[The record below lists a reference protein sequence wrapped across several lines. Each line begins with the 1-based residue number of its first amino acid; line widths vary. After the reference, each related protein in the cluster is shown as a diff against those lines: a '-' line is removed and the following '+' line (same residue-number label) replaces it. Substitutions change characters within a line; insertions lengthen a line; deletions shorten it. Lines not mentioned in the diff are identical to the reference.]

1 MLARKDGSVGE
12 HLSQNAAHRPDV
24 NGLGIALRKGQR
36 GGSWVFSQG
45 PTTTCTLDSTPSE
58 EVRALKS
65 ICSAAFWL
73 ATGLASQGLVLRGT
87 SRSFQDLA
95 LSFPSQAL
103 TLEFSII
110 SGARYQRVATYS
122 VRKPVWSCS
131 GSAIL
136 ARPKS
141 QIWNQDGLLSSML
154 LDFKAHA
161 LMPPSPAR
169 LFPLCAECSTLL
181 PKVHLK
187 AQRGWR
193 DQNL

>member
-1 MLARKDGSVGE
+1 M
-12 HLSQNAAHRPDV
+12 
-24 NGLGIALRKGQR
+24 
-36 GGSWVFSQG
+36 FSQG
-45 PTTTCTLDSTPSE
+45 PTTTCTLDSTPAG
-58 EVRALKS
+58 EVRGLRS
-65 ICSAAFWL
+65 IWSATFCIS
-73 ATGLASQGLVLRGT
+73 TGLASQGLVLRDT

-141 QIWNQDGLLSSML
+141 QIWNPRWAAKFHAPGLL
-154 LDFKAHA
+154 DPCTHA
-161 LMPPSPAR
+161 TQPCQAV
-169 LFPLCAECSTLL
+169 PLCVECSALL

-193 DQNL
+193 DQNLEP